1 MSSATR
7 APCPVTLLS
16 GFLGAGK
23 TTLLKHILENSS
35 GHKIAT
41 VVNDV
46 AALNVDANLVRNAR
60 VSSTGGGTT
69 IEMQNGCVC
78 CTLRSDLVVAIAELA
93 TSGTFDAIVIE
104 ASGVSEPEQIAETFV
119 ADITP
124 ESASPSSA
132 ADRRAMRDMLRA
144 LKGATSLGQV
154 ARLDA
159 IVTVVSAAA
168 FAGDLA
174 TPSELVE
181 RFGRE
186 RDGGEVSVADESS
199 TNTVGDLLVRQI
211 EFADVVIVNKCDLVS
226 ASEAAETEAA
236 IAALSPKAR
245 ILRATRASVPLDA
258 VLDVGLFDAR
268 GGRDAAGWLTALR
281 NPSEVRE
288 TDAYGICSFVW
299 KSREPFHPARLAAF
313 LDGFAVTSYPDH
325 YSDGDEDE
333 DASSEGDISAEAT
346 DAEASAA
353 DAEASAASRKAR
365 DVRCEEILARSRSIF
380 GDVLRSKGYV
390 WIAGRDD
397 ACGEWGHAGATLEL
411 SCGGPWMGLLPERM
425 LPEPDTA
432 SRDAIDRDIAGPV
445 LLDRRQELVFI
456 GRRMNKTAIVD
467 ALERCL
473 VTRKEASAA
482 RAEGDRGALR
492 AEEWKLR
499 LVNLLDGEEDP
510 FPRWPTLEEFDLGE
524 ETDDDE

>member
-1 MSSATR
+1 MADEPTD
-7 APCPVTLLS
+7 ADKLPVTIVT

-93 TSGTFDAIVIE
+93 TSGAFDAIVIE

-186 RDGGEVSVADESS
+186 RDGGEVSVA
-199 TNTVGDLLVRQI
+199 
-211 EFADVVIVNKCDLVS
+211 C
-226 ASEAAETEAA
+226 
-236 IAALSPKAR
+236 
-245 ILRATRASVPLDA
+245 
-258 VLDVGLFDAR
+258 
-268 GGRDAAGWLTALR
+268 
-281 NPSEVRE
+281 
-288 TDAYGICSFVW
+288 
-299 KSREPFHPARLAAF
+299 
-313 LDGFAVTSYPDH
+313 
-325 YSDGDEDE
+325 
-333 DASSEGDISAEAT
+333 
-346 DAEASAA
+346 
-353 DAEASAASRKAR
+353 
-365 DVRCEEILARSRSIF
+365 
-380 GDVLRSKGYV
+380 
-390 WIAGRDD
+390 
-397 ACGEWGHAGATLEL
+397 
-411 SCGGPWMGLLPERM
+411 
-425 LPEPDTA
+425 
-432 SRDAIDRDIAGPV
+432 
-445 LLDRRQELVFI
+445 
-456 GRRMNKTAIVD
+456 
-467 ALERCL
+467 ALE
-473 VTRKEASAA
+473 
-482 RAEGDRGALR
+482 G
-492 AEEWKLR
+492 
-499 LVNLLDGEEDP
+499 
-510 FPRWPTLEEFDLGE
+510 FPRWGAHGYCGRRQDTCVRAWWCASILPAVRAAGG
-524 ETDDDE
+524 